1 MLGNG
6 DVTCAFEP
14 DGGMSTNN
22 FSRLVPGI
30 YRAGRRRPLPDC
42 GLFCF
47 GRLTSVWAIDG
58 RDVTNGTWSQT
69 LDTRRAVLENR
80 RASQDIQERL
90 TAFVPMG
97 RACVML
103 RKTVRNEGATPKRV
117 RFGIGYELPDDPYV
131 IGRWTEGAAGMRTYA
146 ARWIGHRPAT
156 GRVTVLPFEGSLV
169 AETTLA
175 PGECA
180 TRTWAVVLED
190 SLDPNTG
197 SVVDVRKSGWE
208 NLLAA
213 HIKDWSDYYAKS
225 WIRVPDS
232 SVQRLLDTARYT
244 VRCSVTAWSYP
255 PGLFPG
261 HWQARY
267 FGFDETYVHG
277 ALLAMNAF
285 DLAQRCPDFR
295 HRLLPIAESRVGDAD
310 GLFGARWTWET
321 LEDGLVEGAPQGPWT
336 DHVFHMGTIAR
347 TAWLQY
353 LYSDDRA
360 YLEAA
365 GYPVLRGC
373 ARFFARNMVY
383 ADGKGGA
390 FIGKCTDFERLGPA
404 AEKALMTTVGAVY
417 ALRRAA
423 DAAETLGLAD
433 DETAGWRATADAL
446 LRGLPVR
453 DGHYVACLNQPDV
466 PNIGLVGGF
475 YPFPVFRASDRLA
488 RASADYF
495 FANASSVGS
504 MYPSGTG
511 VCSWYAAKM
520 ALTLL
525 ALGEREAPTDWL
537 AAAAQQSIG
546 PFGETYEMR
555 EPARDHQTAPWFT
568 TAAGACIEA
577 AMRLFVF
584 DEDGVTHLLRGVPA
598 SWREASVCTSAVG
611 GFRVRLDLKDGRLAR
626 LDVEARNPAPGKCIR
641 LRGRKGLFADLDLT
655 GATAKL
661 VPGRETDDLV
671 VYAQTPGACLF
682 VAPAVRPAVTAGDN
696 LVLDGSFEL
705 GGAAVSLSRTIPVQS
720 SGTKFPFVPQEVV
733 SGNAAFGVKAL
744 RVRDPHHTGGVLWFN
759 EMRLEPGREYTL
771 SFSTRADAPG
781 CTAVFT
787 VRAWDFKDEAARQT
801 FKAPRIHE
809 THAISVTP
817 GSAWRRHARL
827 FRVPSTWRERVY
839 GMSARIRF
847 PTNAPPEAAVWLDGL
862 QLVEGD
868 SGAYVRTDRLE
879 AAVVPKRNRV
889 VRRNGEAV
897 PVDLSVRLHN
907 TTARPASGSYWL
919 VGRDTDL
926 GIERFR
932 AEKRYA
938 LAPDEVSVRAVSV
951 PCSFFGA
958 LRFDVEFP
966 ADIASRTVGGH
977 VCVLGACD
985 RRARDPE
992 RSFSLGLNTA
1002 SLGLTGPGWMGVPEP
1017 GAACVDGGPYA
1028 RLEAYRDIGLRVLRI
1043 MGGEDPFHWRVVER
1057 TPGAFDFSH
1066 VDYAVEACRRLDLQ
1080 ALPCLAGGDFGQR
1093 DGWPAW
1099 VTNRCQVLERQG
1111 WSGRAQTYLP
1121 PVAEWTNFVQ
1131 RLVAHCA
1138 GRVRHWEFCN
1148 EPNDRFRPY
1157 SLYVDWLKLTDAA
1170 IKAAN
1175 PAARTVGF
1183 CSTGDLGNDPE
1194 AFLADCFRRGGLAW
1208 CDVVSFH
1215 PYNAQML
1222 ATPSQP
1228 TRVRADDQLKAVR
1241 RHMASAG
1248 VVRPLWDTECFYLS
1262 AREGNYTNRE
1272 IHEPHHVAWRALTDL
1287 ACGVKLSCFL
1297 ADDQV
1302 WRDPLAP
1309 AAVFWPIFRAR
1320 TLNGDAVALNMVAR
1334 TLQDAVPVA
1343 LRELG
1348 KNSVLCLFR
1357 TEDGASV
1364 AAAWHY
1370 GLREGDL
1377 GPTHRGLEVSVPP
1390 AVRVTDM
1397 YGNDLPS
1404 ASRQSLDA
1412 RPRYF
1417 FGTADDL
1424 NRIALL
1430 PTQTT
1435 QEIK

>member
-488 RASADYF
+488 RATADYF

-511 VCSWYAAKM
+511 ICSWYAAKM

-733 SGNAAFGVKAL
+733 SGNAAFGAKAL

-801 FKAPRIHE
+801 FNAPRIHE
-809 THAISVTP
+809 THAISVSP
-817 GSAWRRHARL
+817 GPGWRRHARL

-879 AAVVPKRNRV
+879 AAVVPKRDRV

-1080 ALPCLAGGDFGQR
+1080 AVPCLAGGDFGQR
-1093 DGWPAW
+1093 DGWPTW

-1170 IKAAN
+1170 IKAAD

-1222 ATPSQP
+1222 ATPSPP

-1348 KNSVLCLFR
+1348 KDSVLCLFR

>member
-47 GRLTSVWAIDG
+47 GRLTSVWTIDG
-58 RDVTNGTWSQT
+58 RDVTDGTWSQT
-69 LDTRRAVLENR
+69 LDTSRAVLENR
-80 RASQDIQERL
+80 RSSGGVSERM

-97 RACVML
+97 VACVMV

-156 GRVTVLPFEGSLV
+156 GRVTVLPFEGAFV
-169 AETTLA
+169 AEVALKS
-175 PGECA
+175 GESA
-180 TRTWAVVLED
+180 TRTWAIVLED
-190 SLDPNTG
+190 ALDPNTG
-197 SVVDVRKSGWE
+197 SVADVRKAGWKD
-208 NLLAA
+208 LLAA
-213 HIKDWSDYYAKS
+213 HARDWDDYYAKS

-347 TAWLQY
+347 TVWLQY
-353 LYSDDRA
+353 LYADDRA

-383 ADGKGGA
+383 DDGKGGA

-417 ALRRAA
+417 ALRCAA
-423 DAAETLGLAD
+423 DAAKTLGVED
-433 DETAGWRATADAL
+433 DETAGWRTTAEAL

-879 AAVVPKRNRV
+879 AAVVPKRDRV

-907 TTARPASGSYWL
+907 TMARPASGSYWL

-1080 ALPCLAGGDFGQR
+1080 AVPCLAGGDFGQR

-1348 KNSVLCLFR
+1348 KDSVLCLFR

-1370 GLREGDL
+1370 GLREGGL
-1377 GPTHRGLEVSVPP
+1377 GPTHKGLEVSVPP